1 MLVILPLELHEVILQ
16 HRDHLETATLTDFI
30 SCFGMKVMSN
40 KKVLLHYRPTN
51 KFMIASY
58 ESISDNDESFTINDV
73 IDNLIH
79 NIHAMLEECEN
90 ATEMGQL
97 LKWNCTISYQQYCE
111 NNNTNLMADLTLKEF
126 CEWRNEFLKFK
137 KLVGQERFD
146 KLISLT
152 KESD

>member
-1 MLVILPLELHEVILQ
+1 
-16 HRDHLETATLTDFI
+16 
-30 SCFGMKVMSN
+30 
-40 KKVLLHYRPTN
+40 
-51 KFMIASY
+51 
-58 ESISDNDESFTINDV
+58 
-73 IDNLIH
+73 
-79 NIHAMLEECEN
+79 MLEECEN
-90 ATEMGQL
+90 ATEMGQS

-126 CEWRNEFLKFK
+126 CEWRNEFLQFK